1 MTSHSTTPCQPQA
14 EMETSGRLFD
24 NQFEPIEA
32 GLRDRVRELLE
43 ALLEAELDEMLAR
56 ARYAR
61 RATPASNDSEV
72 ATAAVTAISLA
83 ERSQQRAPPVAVAM
97 SGDGSRRHLRI
108 VARRRRSLLGTFG
121 QGDGGAARPAGH
133 ARRQDHRV

>member
-72 ATAAVTAISLA
+72 ATAAVTG
-83 ERSQQRAPPVAVAM
+83 QRH
-97 SGDGSRRHLRI
+97 GH
-108 VARRRRSLLGTFG
+108 RRRSLLGTFG
-121 QGDGGAARPAGH
+121 QGDGGAARPVVH
-133 ARRQDHRV
+133 A